1 MKVILAKHAG
11 FCYGVKRAVDIAEN
25 EAKNSGDSSCI
36 YTLGPIIHN
45 DEVINELRNKG
56 VETVSLSELKDKPKS
71 TVIIRSHGVGKE
83 IIDRLKNMGHRI
95 VDATCPFVKK
105 IHNSVKDYSDRGYHI
120 VILGDPKHAEVQ
132 GITGWIQGSYTV
144 INHRYE
150 AEAFSHD
157 INAKICIVAQ
167 TTFNNN
173 KFKEYVEIVN
183 EKGYDIT
190 TLDTICL
197 ATYERQ
203 RETEEIATKVDAMI
217 VIGDRNSSNSRK
229 LFDIAKSKCT
239 SFFVQA
245 KEELNPDELHSIET
259 VGITA
264 GASTPDK
271 IIREVTKECQK

>member
-11 FCYGVKRAVDIAEN
+11 FCYGVKRAVDIAER
-25 EAKNSGDSSCI
+25 EAENLSDGSLI
-36 YTLGPIIHN
+36 YTLGSIIHN
-45 DEVINELRNKG
+45 NEVINELKEKNI
-56 VETVSLSELKDKPKS
+56 VPISLEELEGMPKA
-71 TVIIRSHGVGKE
+71 TVIIRSHGVGKD
-83 IIDRLKNMGHRI
+83 IIDKLRAMGHI
-95 VDATCPFVKK
+95 LVDATCPFVKK
-105 IHNSVKDYSDRGYHI
+105 IHNSVEDYSGRGYHI

-132 GITGWIQGSYTV
+132 GITGWIQGGYTV
-144 INHRYE
+144 INHRQE
-150 AEAFSHD
+150 AESFEWD
-157 INAKICIVAQ
+157 MNTRICIVAQ

-173 KFKEYVEIVN
+173 KFKEYVEIIN
-183 EKGYDIT
+183 KKGYDVT

-239 SFFVQA
+239 SFFVQT
-245 KEELNPDELHSIET
+245 KEEINPDELHSIDT

-271 IIREVTKECQK
+271 IIREVKKECQK